1 VSLAEQYRTALL
13 AGTPDKAPMWT
24 SCTRV
29 RSGKTFTVW
38 RHQFA
43 DGSRYDERVSTRAAA

>member
-1 VSLAEQYRTALL
+1 MSLAEQYRAALL

-38 RHQFA
+38 RHLFA